1 MLSKIL
7 QILFIACSGTWRSK
21 KYGVDFKMLLGMSNY
36 ICCCVFLIL
45 LTSCAMNET
54 IASLPM
60 NLEIKAPQK
69 FVLENG
75 LQTSRQYSI
84 DENNNG
90 YYLFSICSDGFPYFP
105 EKKINL
111 DYVTVDLKLYARDS
125 LLLSYVGRPTTDPIE
140 SDFCACYIK
149 YQTFPKNFNI
159 SQKMTLELLI
169 DDPNELLDMAYNPR
183 LTIKAGN
190 WVHK

>member
-1 MLSKIL
+1 MVRYFLFLSIS
-7 QILFIACSGTWRSK
+7 LFF
-21 KYGVDFKMLLGMSNY
+21 VN
-36 ICCCVFLIL
+36 
-45 LTSCAMNET
+45 CAKNET
-54 IASLPM
+54 VASFSINPNNGEL
-60 NLEIKAPQK
+60 QK

-75 LQTSRQYSI
+75 LQTTYQYSI

-111 DYVTVDLKLYARDS
+111 DYVTVDLKLYASDS

-149 YQTFPKNFNI
+149 YQTFSQNFDV

>member
-7 QILFIACSGTWRSK
+7 QILFIACSGTWRLK

-75 LQTSRQYSI
+75 LQTSRQHSI

-105 EKKINL
+105 DKKINL
-111 DYVTVDLKLYARDS
+111 DYVTVDLKMYARDS
-125 LLLSYVGRPTTDPIE
+125 LMIYYVERTTT
-140 SDFCACYIK
+140 A
-149 YQTFPKNFNI
+149 
-159 SQKMTLELLI
+159 TL
-169 DDPNELLDMAYNPR
+169 DSAF
-183 LTIKAGN
+183 
-190 WVHK
+190 

>member
-1 MLSKIL
+1 
-7 QILFIACSGTWRSK
+7 
-21 KYGVDFKMLLGMSNY
+21 VDFKMLLGMSNY

-75 LQTSRQYSI
+75 LQTSRQHSI
-84 DENNNG
+84 DEMNNG

-111 DYVTVDLKLYARDS
+111 DYVTVDLKLYASDS

-149 YQTFPKNFNI
+149 YQTFPKDFNI
-159 SQKMTLELLI
+159 SQKMTLELSI

-183 LTIKAGN
+183 ITIKAGN